1 MAHAEVSTRFSGI
14 RDGGTQEGFRDSKL
28 PPSGTLIG
36 GFESLSGVLPPPCG
50 NSTVSEAELGRRTS
64 IAARSLDR
72 CVTAP
77 ISNNSGLLG
86 NLASS
91 GDASWPMGDAG

>member
-1 MAHAEVSTRFSGI
+1 MARVGVTIHFSGI
-14 RDGGTQEGFRDSKL
+14 RDGGTREEFQDSRL

-36 GFESLSGVLPPPCG
+36 GFVSLSGVLPPPCG